1 MLSLATALSVISFI
15 CSSTSLLASAKSYF
29 KEDFSSAESFEKDW
43 VQSKW
48 KSDSDMG
55 KWVISSGDW
64 YGDKEINQGI
74 QTSQDAKFY
83 AISKKLDESFSNR
96 DKDLVVQFSVKN
108 EKKGSSFCAG
118 GYIKL
123 LPKDTDQEKFG
134 GDSPYY
140 IMFGPDVC
148 GYDVSR
154 IHLIFNDQGKNL
166 LKKKDIKLEYEDKD
180 EYTHLY
186 TLVVHPDNS
195 YKVYFDLKERVSG
208 NLHDGD
214 WDFEPKEIND
224 PSDIKPSDWVDTKK
238 IPDPTDVKPE
248 GYDSI
253 PAQIVDP
260 EAKKPDD
267 WNDSEDGEW
276 EAPMIDNPAYK
287 GEWKPKMIDNP
298 AYKGEWKAK
307 KIPNQKYRDDVYA
320 FDNIGVV
327 GYELW
332 VVNSGSIFDNIYV
345 GDSFKEAE
353 EFAQKTFQA
362 TFENEK
368 AAKKAIDDKQKEE
381 EEAKKKE
388 SGDAVPENPTD
399 DNDEDVADEL

>member
-1 MLSLATALSVISFI
+1 
-15 CSSTSLLASAKSYF
+15 
-29 KEDFSSAESFEKDW
+29 
-43 VQSKW
+43 
-48 KSDSDMG
+48 
-55 KWVISSGDW
+55 
-64 YGDKEINQGI
+64 
-74 QTSQDAKFY
+74 
-83 AISKKLDESFSNR
+83 
-96 DKDLVVQFSVKN
+96 
-108 EKKGSSFCAG
+108 
-118 GYIKL
+118 
-123 LPKDTDQEKFG
+123 
-134 GDSPYY
+134 
-140 IMFGPDVC
+140 
-148 GYDVSR
+148 
-154 IHLIFNDQGKNL
+154 
-166 LKKKDIKLEYEDKD
+166 
-180 EYTHLY
+180 
-186 TLVVHPDNS
+186 
-195 YKVYFDLKERVSG
+195 
-208 NLHDGD
+208 
-214 WDFEPKEIND
+214 
-224 PSDIKPSDWVDTKK
+224 
-238 IPDPTDVKPE
+238 
-248 GYDSI
+248 
-253 PAQIVDP
+253 
-260 EAKKPDD
+260 
-267 WNDSEDGEW
+267 
-276 EAPMIDNPAYK
+276 MIDNPAYK